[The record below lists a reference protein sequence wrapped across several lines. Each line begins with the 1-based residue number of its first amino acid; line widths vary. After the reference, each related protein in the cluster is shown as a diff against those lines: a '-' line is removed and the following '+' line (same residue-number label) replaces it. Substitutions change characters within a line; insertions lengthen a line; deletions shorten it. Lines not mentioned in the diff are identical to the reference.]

1 MNEDTSFYIALIIL
15 AVLVV
20 LIIIALISKKKK
32 EKLID
37 AWLEQHPNAC
47 KIYLQKKI
55 GVKSGTISVFYV
67 NKEKPKIKI
76 EKAMNVLYV
85 EPGKNTIEV
94 SYIFTRPG
102 VASTIT
108 ETYGPAEV
116 VVDVEDGKEYEITF
130 DREKKM
136 FSYNEKSN

>member
-1 MNEDTSFYIALIIL
+1 M
-15 AVLVV
+15 
-20 LIIIALISKKKK
+20 
-32 EKLID
+32 
-37 AWLEQHPNAC
+37 
-47 KIYLQKKI
+47 
-55 GVKSGTISVFYV
+55 FYV
-67 NKEKPKIKI
+67 NKKKPKIKI

-102 VASTIT
+102 VASTMT

-116 VVDVEDGKEYEITF
+116 VVDVEAGKEYEITF

>member
-20 LIIIALISKKKK
+20 LIIIALITKKKR

-76 EKAMNVLYV
+76 GKAMNAIYV

-116 VVDVEDGKEYEITF
+116 VVNVETGKEYEITF

-136 FSYNEKSN
+136 FSYNQKSN

>member
-1 MNEDTSFYIALIIL
+1 
-15 AVLVV
+15 
-20 LIIIALISKKKK
+20 
-32 EKLID
+32 
-37 AWLEQHPNAC
+37 
-47 KIYLQKKI
+47 
-55 GVKSGTISVFYV
+55 
-67 NKEKPKIKI
+67 
-76 EKAMNVLYV
+76 MNVLYV

-94 SYIFTRPG
+94 SYIFTRPD

-116 VVDVEDGKEYEITF
+116 VVDVEAGKEYEITF

>member
-20 LIIIALISKKKK
+20 LIIIALITKKKR
-32 EKLID
+32 EKLIND
-37 AWLEQHPNAC
+37 WLEQHPNAC

-55 GVKSGTISVFYV
+55 GIKSGTISVFYV

-94 SYIFTRPG
+94 SYIFTRPS
-102 VASTIT
+102 VASTMT

-116 VVDVEDGKEYEITF
+116 VVDVEAGKEYEITF

>member
-20 LIIIALISKKKK
+20 LIIIALITKKKR

-55 GVKSGTISVFYV
+55 GIKSGTISVFYV

-76 EKAMNVLYV
+76 GKAMNAIYV

-94 SYIFTRPG
+94 SYIFTRPS
-102 VASTIT
+102 VASTMT

-116 VVDVEDGKEYEITF
+116 VVDVEAGKEYEITF

>member
-1 MNEDTSFYIALIIL
+1 MNEGTSFYIALIIL

-20 LIIIALISKKKK
+20 LIIIALITKKKR

-47 KIYLQKKI
+47 KIYLQNKI

-76 EKAMNVLYV
+76 GKAMNAIYV

-94 SYIFTRPG
+94 SYIFTSPG
-102 VASTIT
+102 VASTII

-116 VVDVEDGKEYEITF
+116 VVDVEAGKEYEITF